1 MASRGRCGRLCDSR
15 PCLSSRSLDP
25 THMNRFHLAAA
36 SALVLSSTILAQDD
50 LSTPR
55 SGTTVPTPSNGHF
68 SAATSSRF
76 ALTFVYSNVPGH
88 PSNLVPGLG
97 LPFDPGGGS
106 ADAFRQPWVSPD
118 GQQLVIDCDAATGSL
133 ADDNV
138 YLLNGQVV
146 LQEGQQ
152 APWAPAGELVGP
164 LDDRVGINS
173 LGEIVVTN
181 NTGGTA
187 PTTADDYVVL
197 FDRTGTWTTLAKEGD
212 VVDPVL
218 PGLAGS
224 TWDDSLDSPWL
235 TDTGFAG
242 WRAAG
247 VDNTPGGTAM
257 DTFLVLG
264 NQTVAEEGQVPGG
277 LAGGA
282 TDVWQNFDIDD
293 WFTTP
298 DGQSWLAQG
307 DTDAAAN
314 DDIVVFNGQVVLQE
328 GVPVPGSSFAEAID
342 LSGIVTVWMDEAGT
356 WFAHG
361 NNAGTEQDWLVR
373 NGVVVATSD
382 AGDPIV
388 PGSTETWSDT
398 DYPQCFFAVDGNIQG
413 AFVFG
418 GVTNALSTANGV
430 LVYDDGT
437 GARVVV
443 CRENDPV
450 DIDGNGQFDDDRF
463 FNTFGNDDVRLLP
476 GGSILFTAT
485 LRNGAGVATDQG
497 VFRLDP
503 VSASCT
509 FRNGS
514 GSNPADFAC
523 TTNPVLG
530 GIWNSTIQT
539 NANTLQTA
547 ILFAVFPDPGTP
559 TPFGELLIGNAPP
572 PVALT
577 GNGAHAIQIPTSA
590 PLIGASFPTQGLRVD
605 NVGGTPTA
613 VLLNAL
619 DLVIGS

>member
-1 MASRGRCGRLCDSR
+1 MI
-15 PCLSSRSLDP
+15 
-25 THMNRFHLAAA
+25 RFHLLAA
-36 SALVLSSTILAQDD
+36 SAVVFSPTLLAQDD
-50 LSTPR
+50 LPAPQRGS
-55 SGTTVPTPSNGHF
+55 TVPTPSNGHF

-76 ALTFVYSNVPGH
+76 DLTFVYSNVPGH
-88 PSNLVPGLG
+88 PSNVVPGLG

-106 ADAFRQPWVSPD
+106 ADAFREPWVSPD
-118 GQQLVIDCDAATGSL
+118 GQQLVIDCDADTGST

-138 YLLNGQVV
+138 YLFNGQLL
-146 LQEGQQ
+146 LQEGTQ
-152 APWAPAGELVGP
+152 APWAPMGELVGT
-164 LDDRVGINS
+164 LDDRVAVNS
-173 LGEIVVTN
+173 RGELLITN

-187 PTTADDYVVL
+187 PATADDYVVF
-197 FDRTGTWTTLAKEGD
+197 FDRNAVWTVLAKEGEL
-212 VVDPVL
+212 VDPVL
-218 PGLAGS
+218 PGLAGA
-224 TWDDSLDSPWL
+224 TWDDSLDTPCL
-235 TDTGFAG
+235 TEAGVAG

-247 VDNTPGGTAM
+247 VDSTPGGTAM

-282 TDVWQNFDIDD
+282 MDVWQNFDLDD
-293 WFTTP
+293 YFTSP
-298 DGQSWLAQG
+298 DGLSWLALG
-307 DTDAAAN
+307 DTDATAN
-314 DDIVVFNGQVVLQE
+314 DDILVYNGQVVLQE
-328 GVPVPGSSFAEAID
+328 GVPIPGSGFAEPID
-342 LSGIVTVWMDEAGT
+342 LSGIVYAWMDEAGT

-361 NNAGTEQDWLVR
+361 NNDVTEQDWLVR

-398 DYPQCFFAVDGNIQG
+398 DYAACFFAVDGNIQG
-413 AFVFG
+413 GYVFG
-418 GVTNALSTANGV
+418 GVTDAPSDSNGV
-430 LVYDDGT
+430 LVYDDGQ
-437 GARVVV
+437 GGRVVV

-463 FNTFGNDDVRLLP
+463 FNTFGNDDLRLLP
-476 GGSILFTAT
+476 DGSILFTAT
-485 LRNGAGVATDQG
+485 LRDGAGTATDQG

-547 ILFAVFPDPGTP
+547 ILFAVFPDNGTP
-559 TPFGELLIGNAPP
+559 TPFGELLISNNPP

-577 GNGAHAIQIPTSA
+577 ANGAHSIQIPTSA
-590 PLIGASFPTQGLRVD
+590 PLIGTSFPTQGLRVD